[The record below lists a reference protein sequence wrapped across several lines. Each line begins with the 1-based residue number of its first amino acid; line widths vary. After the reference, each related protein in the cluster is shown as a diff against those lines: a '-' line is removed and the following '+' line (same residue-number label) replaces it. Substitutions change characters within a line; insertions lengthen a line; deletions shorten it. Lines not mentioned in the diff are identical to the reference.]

1 MSKAVLIAIRPD
13 WCALIASGKKT
24 IEIRKTRPKLETP
37 FKCYIYCTKS
47 GPLILAKPSQR
58 FGNGL
63 IIGEFICDK
72 ISRYTPAG
80 FRRDRI
86 SYKSFNGLTFTNEIN
101 YSAIG
106 LSEIELAEYG
116 SGKTLF
122 GWHISKLKIYG
133 QPKELRVFHWT
144 NMECI
149 AHGADGVP
157 RCEKGKPCSACSVTR
172 APQSWCYVEESTIP
186 GG

>member
-1 MSKAVLIAIRPD
+1 MSKAVLISIRPE
-13 WCALIASGKKT
+13 WCARIASGKKT

-37 FKCYIYCTKS
+37 YKCYIYCTKS
-47 GPLILAKPSQR
+47 DPLILAKPSQR

-72 ISRYTPAG
+72 ISRYALVG
-80 FRRDRI
+80 FRRDRT
-86 SYKSFNGLTFTNEIN
+86 SYKSFNGLTFTDGIN

-133 QPKELRVFHWT
+133 QPKELSDFQTGKSVLTFNT
-144 NMECI
+144 KGELTYT
-149 AHGADGVP
+149 GV
-157 RCEKGKPCSACSVTR
+157 KR
-172 APQSWCYVEESTIP
+172 APQSWCYVEESTLP